1 MGKRI
6 GLEAS
11 LAVSEAVKMARADAV
26 AAYPITPQTHIV
38 EELSQMVADGDLDAD
53 FMVVESEHTA
63 MSACCGASAV
73 GARTFTATGGPGL
86 ALMHEM
92 LYIASGL
99 RLPIV
104 MAIVNR
110 AYSSPISIWGDHS
123 DVMAQRDAGWIQ
135 FFAETGQEVFDL
147 TIQAF
152 KIAEDKRV
160 LLPAAVNL
168 DGFTLSHV
176 IEPFDMPDQEEIDAF
191 LPAYEPQVILD
202 PDKPVTMGAV
212 GFPEIYT
219 EIKKQQNEALLG
231 AYEVILEVWEGFEKA
246 FGRAYHPVESYRT
259 DDAEILISIA
269 GSTACTARVAVDN
282 MRDQGKK
289 VGLVRTRLW
298 RPYPFEETR
307 AAVKG
312 AKAVAVMDRCLSF
325 GGPGGPICSE
335 LRSALYPLP
344 EKPVVNSYI
353 VGLGGRDITLQD
365 FYTVVEDAER
375 VLSEGPP
382 DEYQYKMIGVRE

>member
-6 GLEAS
+6 GLEVS
-11 LAVSEAVKMARADAV
+11 LAVSEAVKMARVDAV

-53 FMVVESEHTA
+53 FIMVESEHSA
-63 MSACCGASAV
+63 MSACCGTSAV
-73 GARTFTATGGPGL
+73 GARTFTATAAQGL
-86 ALMHEM
+86 ALMHEI
-92 LYIASGL
+92 LFIASGL

-104 MAIVNR
+104 MAIANR
-110 AYSSPISIWGDHS
+110 ALSAPISIWGDHS
-123 DVMAQRDAGWIQ
+123 DVMAERDTGWIQ
-135 FFAETGQEVFDL
+135 FFAETGQEAFDL

-160 LLPAAVNL
+160 LTPAAVNL

-176 IEPFDMPDQEEIDAF
+176 IEPFDMPDQEEVDAF
-191 LPAYEPQVILD
+191 LPTFEPQVILD
-202 PDKPVTMGAV
+202 PDNPVTMGPV

-231 AYEVILEVWEGFEKA
+231 AHEVILEVWEEFEKA
-246 FGRAYHPVESYRT
+246 FGRAYRPVESYRT
-259 DDAEILISIA
+259 DGAEVLISIA
-269 GSTACTARVAVDN
+269 GSTAGTARVAVDN
-282 MRDQGKK
+282 MREAGKK
-289 VGLVRTRLW
+289 VGLIRTRLW

-312 AKAVAVMDRCLSF
+312 AKAVAVIDRCLSF

-353 VGLGGRDITLQD
+353 AGLGGRDITLQD
-365 FYTVVEDAER
+365 FYTVVEDTYR
-375 VLSEGPP
+375 VLEEGPT
-382 DEYQYKMIGVRE
+382 DEYKMIGVRE